1 MARVYLALLPSA
13 PLVSA
18 LGKVY
23 LGVSLTFLLVG
34 IVWASS
40 TLSANA
46 AWVEIVLAVPR
57 LDLLEP
63 VARIRYEVNL
73 AALLAGWMIAAGIV
87 AVLAMRAPFR
97 IRGAAV
103 SQRRIREL
111 EREVLELRTL
121 PLRQQEED
129 EILAAEAHVD
139 AGTRKVM
146 TERFRVDV
154 HGEEDD
160 DAPDGGR
167 ARGRGREAVEPARAA
182 ERPARANAAGAG
194 APADDFGEE
203 GGP

>member
-1 MARVYLALLPSA
+1 VIRSA

-23 LGVSLTFLLVG
+23 LGISLTCLLVG

-40 TLSANA
+40 TLQANS

-73 AALLAGWMIAAGIV
+73 AALLGGWVLAAGIV
-87 AVLAMRAPFR
+87 AVLAIRAPFR

-103 SQRRIREL
+103 VTRRIREL

-139 AGTRKVM
+139 AGSRKVM
-146 TERFRVDV
+146 TEKIRLDA
-154 HGEEDD
+154 HDD
-160 DAPDGGR
+160 DEDELSALAIDRERDRDR
-167 ARGRGREAVEPARAA
+167 AQED
-182 ERPARANAAGAG
+182 RP
-194 APADDFGEE
+194 
-203 GGP
+203 

>member
-1 MARVYLALLPSA
+1 M
-13 PLVSA
+13 SA

-23 LGVSLTFLLVG
+23 LGVSLTCLLVG

-40 TLSANA
+40 TLQANS

-73 AALLAGWMIAAGIV
+73 AALLAGWMLAAGIV

-97 IRGAAV
+97 IRSAAV
-103 SQRRIREL
+103 AQRRVREL

-139 AGTRKVM
+139 AGSRKVM
-146 TERFRVDV
+146 TEKIRLDH
-154 HGEEDD
+154 HGDGRDD
-160 DAPDGGR
+160 DDDEPGLPGLSR
-167 ARGRGREAVEPARAA
+167 AREPTRDFVQDGRS
-182 ERPARANAAGAG
+182 
-194 APADDFGEE
+194 
-203 GGP
+203 

>member
-1 MARVYLALLPSA
+1 M
-13 PLVSA
+13 SA

-23 LGVSLTFLLVG
+23 LGISLTCLLLG

-40 TLSANA
+40 TLQANS

-73 AALLAGWMIAAGIV
+73 AALLGGWVLAAGIV
-87 AVLAMRAPFR
+87 AVLAIRGPFR

-103 SQRRIREL
+103 AQRRIREL

-139 AGTRKVM
+139 AGSRKVM
-146 TERFRVDV
+146 TEKIRLDA
-154 HGEEDD
+154 HDEDD
-160 DAPDGGR
+160 DDELAPLAVDRDR
-167 ARGRGREAVEPARAA
+167 ARGTAQDGRP
-182 ERPARANAAGAG
+182 
-194 APADDFGEE
+194 
-203 GGP
+203 